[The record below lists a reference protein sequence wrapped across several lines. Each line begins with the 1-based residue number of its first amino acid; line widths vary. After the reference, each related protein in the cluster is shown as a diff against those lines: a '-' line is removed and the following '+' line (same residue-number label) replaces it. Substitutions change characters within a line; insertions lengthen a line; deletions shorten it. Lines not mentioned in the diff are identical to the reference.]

1 MFDLNCLTSLIRS
14 SQQTL
19 FILCGFPYAGK
30 SFVAIELKKS
40 TDVIYVAIDD
50 IFHRHGFDW
59 NTNTLP
65 NSDEWQNIFDES
77 YEMSKIAL
85 QDGKNVLYDSTNQTR
100 ASRDK
105 LHEVAGSVGAETVVI
120 YVQCSPEMIWKRWE
134 KSVTEKNRPIVSRDL
149 VQMTID
155 QFEVPAEDENVITIL
170 ND

>member
-1 MFDLNCLTSLIRS
+1 MFNLNCLTTLIRS
-14 SQQTL
+14 SQQAL

-30 SFVAIELKKS
+30 SYIAKEIQKS
-40 TDVIYVAIDD
+40 IDVVYVAIDD

-65 NSDEWQNIFDES
+65 NNDEWRNIFDES
-77 YEMSKIAL
+77 YKISKDAL
-85 QDGKNVLYDSTNQTR
+85 KEGRNVLYDSTNQTL

-105 LHEVAGSVGAETVVI
+105 LREVACSVGAKTIVIYIQSSPETV
-120 YVQCSPEMIWKRWE
+120 WKRWE
-134 KSVTEKNRPIVSRDL
+134 KSTLEKSRPSVCKDL

-155 QFEVPAEDENVITIL
+155 QFEAPADAENVITII

>member
-1 MFDLNCLTSLIRS
+1 MPNIDNVIQRIRES
-14 SQQTL
+14 KRTL

-30 SFVAIELKKS
+30 SYIATEIQKS
-40 TDVIYVAIDD
+40 ADVVYVAIDD

-77 YEMSKIAL
+77 YTISKDAL
-85 QDGKNVLYDSTNQTR
+85 KEGKNVLYDSTNQTL

-105 LHEVAGSVGAETVVI
+105 LREVACSVGAKTIVI
-120 YVQCSPEMIWKRWE
+120 YIQCSPETVWKRWE
-134 KSVTEKNRPIVSRDL
+134 KSALEKSRPSVSKNL

-155 QFEVPAEDENVITIL
+155 QFETPTVAENVIMII